1 MGLHELPA
9 LERFYIGAAQI
20 EPFPVLAF
28 LIKSLVP
35 IRLDTDGIIG
45 TDDMHSNGLLG
56 QLYRKFV
63 FTTASRVAPANFV
76 VAPRLDQIESSEAST
91 SSSGTGAARPA
102 VTAQSGTTSSY
113 LSRPLQYASMR
124 ATNCCFDPNREKV
137 LCQGK
142 ARSVARLQFHF
153 AHGRKFPQLAHQGHE
168 TL

>member
-76 VAPRLDQIESSEAST
+76 VAPRLDQIDKPKIFRGFDIIVGHGSCTPGSD
-91 SSSGTGAARPA
+91 GTKRDNIIVSFPA
-102 VTAQSGTTSSY
+102 FAV
-113 LSRPLQYASMR
+113 
-124 ATNCCFDPNREKV
+124 
-137 LCQGK
+137 
-142 ARSVARLQFHF
+142 RLDACDELLF
-153 AHGRKFPQLAHQGHE
+153 
-168 TL
+168 